1 MTVEVELGGQPLRRG
16 PRHDRRRERLEGPR
30 DHLHRALDAGAGRA
44 RPARPGESSRL
55 CNKRFRPRDA
65 SGSRRARHLRRRHR
79 AVRAL
84 RAPVGPAV
92 PRGPHVWAQIE
103 DGIVT
108 VGVTAPLGEV
118 LWYTP
123 DVEYWAVD
131 RVDVGETLATVQGRS
146 GRTVAVGSPVR
157 GALVELNPLLR
168 RAPHALLAQPY
179 GRGWVARISADRWE
193 RDEAA
198 MVPGPRLPQDP
209 RRRSRARARVLL
221 RRRAA
226 RAAAGRSPKAAA
238 RRGRGLGA
246 LDARAHDL
254 VLVVEA
260 VHPARLRVGEPALVD
275 GPHPA
280 AHDDAS
286 RPPR

>member
-1 MTVEVELGGQPLRRG
+1 VPNISVAATAPSARFALPS
-16 PRHDRRRERLEGPR
+16 DRQYL
-30 DHLHRALDAGAGRA
+30 AGR
-44 RPARPGESSRL
+44 
-55 CNKRFRPRDA
+55 
-65 SGSRRARHLRRRHR
+65 
-79 AVRAL
+79 
-84 RAPVGPAV
+84 
-92 PRGPHVWAQIE
+92 HVWAQIE

-123 DVEYWAVD
+123 DVEFWAVD

-198 MVPGPRLPQDP
+198 MVP
-209 RRRSRARARVLL
+209 ARAYRKILDADL
-221 RRRAA
+221 AL
-226 RAAAGRSPKAAA
+226 GREFCF
-238 RRGRGLGA
+238 GGA
-246 LDARAHDL
+246 LLAPR
-254 VLVVEA
+254 
-260 VHPARLRVGEPALVD
+260 PAEPEEPAQAV
-275 GPHPA
+275 A
-280 AHDDAS
+280 
-286 RPPR
+286 

>member
-1 MTVEVELGGQPLRRG
+1 MPDISVAATAPSARFALPS
-16 PRHDRRRERLEGPR
+16 DRQYL
-30 DHLHRALDAGAGRA
+30 AGR
-44 RPARPGESSRL
+44 
-55 CNKRFRPRDA
+55 
-65 SGSRRARHLRRRHR
+65 
-79 AVRAL
+79 
-84 RAPVGPAV
+84 
-92 PRGPHVWAQIE
+92 HVWAQIE

-123 DVEYWAVD
+123 DVEFWAVD

-146 GRTVAVGSPVR
+146 GRIVAVGSPVR
-157 GALVELNPLLR
+157 GSALELNPLLR

-198 MVPGPRLPQDP
+198 MVP
-209 RRRSRARARVLL
+209 ARAYRKILDADLALGREFCFGGALL
-221 RRRAA
+221 APRPAEPDEPA
-226 RAAAGRSPKAAA
+226 D
-238 RRGRGLGA
+238 RRGRRLGA

-275 GPHPA
+275 
-280 AHDDAS
+280 
-286 RPPR
+286 RPTQPLTTTESPSSVIE